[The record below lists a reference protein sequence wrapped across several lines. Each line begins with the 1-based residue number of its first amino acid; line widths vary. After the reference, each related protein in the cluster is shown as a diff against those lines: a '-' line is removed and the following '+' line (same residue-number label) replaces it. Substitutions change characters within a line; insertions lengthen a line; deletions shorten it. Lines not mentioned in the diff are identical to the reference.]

1 MSGVKIWA
9 LTNCDMSKISAQAYW
24 VIFCRIYP
32 NSATAA
38 ARPER
43 CFGGLVALCRAS
55 SSLFFGGLHQF
66 VELLCVRA
74 VAWHTIGAQRLLH
87 SVEVWSR
94 ILSIG

>member
-1 MSGVKIWA
+1 
-9 LTNCDMSKISAQAYW
+9 
-24 VIFCRIYP
+24 
-32 NSATAA
+32 
-38 ARPER
+38 
-43 CFGGLVALCRAS
+43 
-55 SSLFFGGLHQF
+55 LFFGGLHQF